1 MVGEAGS
8 SAGPARVHCS
18 VRLAGGSPRRRLAGR
33 TGPVRRPSGDCLA
46 TLSTLSNLN
55 HATGYQQL
63 TFNLSA
69 FAGQTVR
76 IRFRGSETDSAGGT
90 TNFVIDDTALNV
102 S

>member
-1 MVGEAGS
+1 MLNS
-8 SAGPARVHCS
+8 SDTV
-18 VRLAGGSPRRRLAGR
+18 
-33 TGPVRRPSGDCLA
+33 LA